1 MTKRPETGSH
11 KGHNYYSRMIIPNHK
26 SFPNENKQ
34 KTKFISLISKYSR
47 THTITT
53 SVFECDIPLDLWR
66 SLKGCK
72 KDIWRYPWGTISTFG
87 PCWLLSTQQLH
98 SCHHLNNKNS
108 HSNKEQ
114 SNAYVNMI
122 ETHWLAF
129 SKLLSVPA
137 CCCITSLDNMT
148 CDVK

>member
-53 SVFECDIPLDLWR
+53 SVFECDIPLDLWH

-72 KDIWRYPWGTISTFG
+72 KDIWRYPRGTISTH
-87 PCWLLSTQQLH
+87 STQWR
-98 SCHHLNNKNS
+98 
-108 HSNKEQ
+108 EQ
-114 SNAYVNMI
+114 MPADECFSAVDWGR
-122 ETHWLAF
+122 HKASGF
-129 SKLLSVPA
+129 SKDYEWHVSLPWHPLRVLQSQKLSS
-137 CCCITSLDNMT
+137 ISLSKVQT
-148 CDVK
+148 